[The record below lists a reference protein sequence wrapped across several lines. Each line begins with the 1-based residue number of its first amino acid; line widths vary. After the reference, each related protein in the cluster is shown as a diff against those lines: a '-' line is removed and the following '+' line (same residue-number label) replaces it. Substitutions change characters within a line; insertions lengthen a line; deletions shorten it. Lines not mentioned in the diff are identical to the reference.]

1 MIPLI
6 LASLTA
12 TPVSET
18 VRVGSPVAFA
28 ERGQS
33 KVVEYDGIAP
43 KTPFQEAIVSWNV
56 DEAKSASMDIEIRA
70 HQANHTTKWYR
81 IGTWTYDLVRGIRET
96 VNGQRDTDGTV
107 STDTLSL
114 HQPAE
119 SVDVR
124 LTLRTVAD
132 GNLPRLKLLTVA
144 FSPADAEIN
153 DQPTPSPAWGKTISV
168 LKRCQG
174 NYPRGG
180 GLCSA
185 TSSSMLRNYWSTRL
199 GQPELDEDVPFVE
212 SAVWDK
218 VYQGTGN
225 WPFNTAFL
233 GAVPGLV
240 SYVSRLNSIAELES
254 WIAAGYPLAC
264 SVSYDMVRG
273 RPLSPTEQGHLMVLV
288 GFSATGDPIFNDPA
302 RHELET
308 TTYRRADF
316 ERAWVYS
323 NRTVYLVYPEGATVP
338 MPLRTVH

>member
-6 LASLTA
+6 LASLSSA
-12 TPVSET
+12 PASET
-18 VRVGSPVAFA
+18 VRVGSPVEFLG
-28 ERGQS
+28 RGQS
-33 KVVEYDGIAP
+33 KVVEYDAIAP
-43 KTPFQEAIVSWNV
+43 QSAFQEAIVSWNV
-56 DEAKSASMDIEIRA
+56 DEARNAAVDIEIRA
-70 HQANHTTKWYR
+70 HRGDHTTKWYR

-96 VNGQRDTDGTV
+96 VNGQRDGDGTV

-114 HQPAE
+114 REPAQ

-132 GNLPRLKLLTVA
+132 GALPRLKFLTVA
-144 FSPADAEIN
+144 FSPVDVVAN
-153 DQPTPSPAWGKTISV
+153 DSASPSAAWGKTISV
-168 LKRCQG
+168 FKRCQG

-185 TSSSMLRNYWSTRL
+185 TSSSMLRNYWAGRL
-199 GQPELDEDVPFVE
+199 GRPEIDEDVPFVE

-240 SYVSRLNSIAELES
+240 SYVSRLNSIADLEG

-288 GFSATGDPIFNDPA
+288 GFSATGDPVFNDPA

-316 ERAWVYS
+316 ERAWMYS
-323 NRTVYLVYPEGATVP
+323 NRTVYLVYPEGAAVP
-338 MPLRTVH
+338 TPLRVVR